1 MTAGLLRLAITLACS
16 FLAAL
21 PCFAAEKFKRL
32 SPNEFTRQFVGH
44 TVGDEAHWSYR
55 FGADAAVDAMDLGKT
70 RRGLWRFSHGELC
83 MDFAERGKSVSD
95 CYEILIS
102 GKNVRFL
109 RDGVLIVEGRLL
121 DE

>member
-32 SPNEFTRQFVGH
+32 SPNEFTRQFVDH

-55 FGADAAVDAMDLGKT
+55 FGGDAAVDAMDLGKT